1 MSSPAHDSLHS
12 NMLGTNTS
20 TLGPPMNALNRSRSR
35 SPTSYQMLTDSRRSV
50 SPNFPRKTL
59 MPPANRSR
67 SPTPNY
73 TSTFNAKL
81 ATNYK
86 SPQIKSSGPASL
98 PIMSTS
104 PTPKKQHV
112 ASLHIPMES
121 KVSIR
126 ISVDF

>member
-1 MSSPAHDSLHS
+1 
-12 NMLGTNTS
+12 
-20 TLGPPMNALNRSRSR
+20 MNALNRSRSR
-35 SPTSYQMLTDSRRSV
+35 SPTSYQMSVDSRRSV

-67 SPTPNY
+67 SPTPNF
-73 TSTFNAKL
+73 TSTLTAKL
-81 ATNYK
+81 ATNNR
-86 SPQIKSSGPASL
+86 SPQHRVSGPSSL

-112 ASLHIPMES
+112 ASLHIPIES

-126 ISVDF
+126 IRGNNNHYTDTNSDTLI